1 MRGPPTS
8 PIPWQTRSKDLTEA
22 STRRTDQNLL
32 VWVHVSH
39 GVVSTARPDISAF
52 DLRPGVKAIVTVAG
66 PPEGFDPAEITVRH
80 FLDGVC
86 Q

>member
-1 MRGPPTS
+1 M
-8 PIPWQTRSKDLTEA
+8 
-22 STRRTDQNLL
+22 
-32 VWVHVSH
+32 
-39 GVVSTARPDISAF
+39 VSTARPDISAF